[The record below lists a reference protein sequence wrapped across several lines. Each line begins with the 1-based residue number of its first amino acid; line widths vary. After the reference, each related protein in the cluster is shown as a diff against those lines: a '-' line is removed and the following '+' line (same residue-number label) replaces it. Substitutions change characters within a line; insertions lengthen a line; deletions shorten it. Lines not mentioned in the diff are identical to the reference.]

1 MKIPKRPTKKQ
12 LREIVECYGALLPGW
27 KCIKGN
33 RLERSCG
40 PIVQQIGFEVLS
52 SGAYRPMAVIWA
64 LPLPSV
70 SMLPQFLTKYQAAL
84 LREHATYWRRM
95 AAEMVE
101 QFQPPILKPIDLRH
115 VLELCQKEARESRES
130 TNDLCMLAILHAYL
144 GEKDAAI
151 ACCDRMQLVNPPDLA
166 PRLDWEERHKEFGR
180 QLRKAL
186 EAGEERVFLDTAA
199 ANAKELT

>member
-12 LREIVECYGALLPGW
+12 LREIVECYASVLPGW
-27 KCIKGN
+27 KCVRGD
-33 RLERSCG
+33 RLVRFCG
-40 PIVQQIGFEVLS
+40 PIAQQIGFEVLT
-52 SGAYRPMAVIWA
+52 SGAYRPMAGIRA

-70 SMLPQFLTKYQAAL
+70 RMLPQFLVKHQAAL
-84 LREHATYWRRM
+84 LREHATYWRGM
-95 AAEMVE
+95 AVAMEQ
-101 QFQPPILKPIDLRH
+101 QFQPPIRKPIDLRE

-180 QLRKAL
+180 QLRKAIV
-186 EAGEERVFLDTAA
+186 AGEERLFLDTAA
-199 ANAKELT
+199 ATAEELT